1 MPNKKSTQNV
11 RRAGLKERLHFLF
24 TGEIPNYWYSA
35 NMDVRM
41 TLVQALADPEFPFVK
56 EHKDNEEM
64 LKNVTDFLATTRF
77 SYKSIEK
84 YIFRQPILPHESKP
98 LRRLFSSCKYPDYF
112 PKPTESIRRH
122 PCIGLPGPAREMF
135 STPNAME
142 KHLLIQNQREI
153 EKTK

>member
-1 MPNKKSTQNV
+1 MKKSKIQI
-11 RRAGLKERLHFLF
+11 RRAGIKERLHFLF
-24 TGEIPNYWYSA
+24 TGEIPGYWQKA
-35 NMDVRM
+35 NNDVRM

-98 LRRLFSSCKYPDYF
+98 LQRLFSSCKHPDYF
-112 PKPTESIRRH
+112 PKPAESIRQH
-122 PCIGLPGPAREMF
+122 PCIGLPGPTMKIY
-135 STPNAME
+135 STPSAME
-142 KHLLIQNQREI
+142 KHLAIRNQQSI
-153 EKTK
+153 EKNE

>member
-1 MPNKKSTQNV
+1 MKKSKIQI

-24 TGEIPNYWYSA
+24 TGEIPSYWYKA

-41 TLVQALADPEFPFVK
+41 TLVQALADPEFSYCK
-56 EHKDNEEM
+56 ENKDKPEM

-112 PKPTESIRRH
+112 PKPTESIRQH
-122 PCIGLPGPAREMF
+122 PCIGLPGPTMKIY
-135 STPNAME
+135 STPSAME
-142 KHLLIQNQREI
+142 KHLVIRKQQEI
-153 EKTK
+153 EKVK